1 MFVFYPLQFQDLE
14 DDLKG
19 ELGGSFE
26 DICVAVLD
34 PPRLYD
40 AKQLRR
46 ALSVRTSYLCIIY
59 D

>member
-1 MFVFYPLQFQDLE
+1 M

-26 DICVAVLD
+26 DICIALLN
-34 PPRLYD
+34 PPRVYD

-46 ALSVRTSYLCIIY
+46 AIEVHHDLIIIARV
-59 D
+59 